1 MNSRRPDVPAF
12 APGKIESPGNHSGTS
27 GFAGLA
33 ARVERAWHE
42 AGHPTVQAWVENDHG
57 VLRLCSNLVNA
68 LPPVTV
74 FRRKGPPMTRAR
86 L

>member
-1 MNSRRPDVPAF
+1 MNSRRPNVPAF

-33 ARVERAWHE
+33 VRIERAWHE

-57 VLRLCSNLVNA
+57 HLRLCSNLVNG
-68 LPPVTV
+68 LPPVASA
-74 FRRKGPPMTRAR
+74 KGGAP